1 MYWGTSWK
9 ENSYLNIVLWL
20 EESMEVQWISPSVRT
35 GRINEV
41 CGNPPQKIGGMGI
54 GPTATRLV
62 DALRLRFSTRVRKC
76 ELATQTSG
84 NPIGMV
90 DAILMPIKERWG
102 HKEIA
107 ID

>member
-20 EESMEVQWISPSVRT
+20 EESMGVQWISRSVRT

-54 GPTATRLV
+54 GPTAH
-62 DALRLRFSTRVRKC
+62 DW
-76 ELATQTSG
+76 
-84 NPIGMV
+84 
-90 DAILMPIKERWG
+90 LMRCAYDFQPEF
-102 HKEIA
+102 ENA
-107 ID
+107 N